1 MIDVCIHLATI
12 FGKGVL
18 DLLDY
23 LGTAMPLIE
32 LGFFVV
38 VIIHSIRALVLFC
51 LRTI

>member
-1 MIDVCIHLATI
+1 MIDVCIHLASI

-23 LGTAMPLIE
+23 LGTVMPFIE
-32 LGFFVV
+32 LDFFVV
-38 VIIHSIRALVLFC
+38 VIMHSIRVLLLFC